1 VAFGET
7 FEALVAGVQGAL
19 WALGGVPDVLRSDNL
34 SAATHELK
42 ASNGRDLTP
51 RFRAVL
57 EHYGMRSTRITPGRA
72 HENGVAEQAHRRL
85 KSLVAQALLVRG
97 HAAFD
102 DLAAYDAFVQEVVA
116 YWRNRPAAAR
126 LAAER
131 PALGALPSA
140 AIPSYTTYYPVVRR
154 WSTIRVAHR
163 TYSVP
168 AQLMGHTVEARV
180 HPNVVE
186 VRYRDQVVQTM
197 PRLRHDEEHRIDYRH
212 VIGWLVRKP
221 GAFAR
226 YRYREDLYPS
236 VIFRRA
242 FDALVRTHGERA
254 DVEYL
259 RILQLAATVGE
270 ARVRDALAAVLDQV
284 GGFAYVT
291 VQARVAP
298 PVLVVPVIH
307 IPVPDLTVYD
317 ALRAG
322 AAA

>member
-1 VAFGET
+1 V
-7 FEALVAGVQGAL
+7 
-19 WALGGVPDVLRSDNL
+19 WALGGVPAVLRSDNL

-42 ASNGRDLTP
+42 TSSGRDLTP

-57 EHYGMRSTRITPGRA
+57 EHYGIRSSRITPSRA

-85 KSLVAQALLVRG
+85 KALIAQALLVRG
-97 HAAFD
+97 QADFA
-102 DLAAYDAFVQEVVA
+102 DLAAYEAFVHEVVA

-126 LAAER
+126 LAEER
-131 PALGALPSA
+131 SALRALPSV
-140 AIPSYTTYYPVVRR
+140 AIPSYTAYYPVVRR

-168 AQLMGHTVEARV
+168 AQLIGHTVEAHV
-180 HPNVVE
+180 FPNVVE
-186 VRYRDQVVQTM
+186 VRYRDQLVQTM
-197 PRLRHDEEHRIDYRH
+197 ARLRGEDEHRIDYRH

-236 VIFRRA
+236 VTFRRA
-242 FDALVRTHGERA
+242 YDALVRTHGERA

-259 RILQLAATVGE
+259 RILQLAATAGE
-270 ARVRDALAAVLDQV
+270 ARVGTVLVTLLDQP
-284 GGFAYVT
+284 GAFDYVT
-291 VQARVAP
+291 VQTQVAP
-298 PVLVVPVIH
+298 PVRTVPVIH
-307 IPVPDLTVYD
+307 IPAPDLTIYD

>member
-1 VAFGET
+1 
-7 FEALVAGVQGAL
+7 
-19 WALGGVPDVLRSDNL
+19 
-34 SAATHELK
+34 
-42 ASNGRDLTP
+42 
-51 RFRAVL
+51 
-57 EHYGMRSTRITPGRA
+57 M
-72 HENGVAEQAHRRL
+72 
-85 KSLVAQALLVRG
+85 
-97 HAAFD
+97 
-102 DLAAYDAFVQEVVA
+102 
-116 YWRNRPAAAR
+116 AR
-126 LAAER
+126 LAEER
-131 PALGALPSA
+131 PALRALPSA
-140 AIPSYTTYYPVVRR
+140 AIPSYTIYYPVVRR

-197 PRLRHDEEHRIDYRH
+197 PRLRKEEEHRIDYRH

-236 VIFRRA
+236 VAFRRA
-242 FDALVRTHGERA
+242 YDALVRTHGERA

-259 RILQLAATVGE
+259 RILHLAATAGE
-270 ARVRDALAAVLDQV
+270 TRVVEVLAALLDQV
-284 GGFAYVT
+284 GGFDYVT
-291 VQARVAP
+291 VQAQVAP
-298 PVLVVPVIH
+298 PALTVPVIH
-307 IPVPDLTVYD
+307 IPAPDLAVYD

>member
-1 VAFGET
+1 
-7 FEALVAGVQGAL
+7 
-19 WALGGVPDVLRSDNL
+19 
-34 SAATHELK
+34 
-42 ASNGRDLTP
+42 
-51 RFRAVL
+51 
-57 EHYGMRSTRITPGRA
+57 
-72 HENGVAEQAHRRL
+72 VAEQANRRL

-97 HAAFD
+97 HAGFD
-102 DLAAYDAFVQEVVA
+102 DRAAYEAFVQEVVA
-116 YWRNRPAAAR
+116 YWRNRPAAPR
-126 LAAER
+126 LAEER
-131 PALGALPSA
+131 ALLRALPSA
-140 AIPSYTTYYPVVRR
+140 AIPSYTSYYPVVRR

-168 AQLMGHTVEARV
+168 APLMGHTVEARV
-180 HPNVVE
+180 HADVVE

-197 PRLRHDEEHRIDYRH
+197 PRLRKEDEHRIDYRH

-236 VIFRRA
+236 LTFRRA
-242 FDALVRTHGERA
+242 YDALVRTHGERA

-270 ARVRDALAAVLDQV
+270 ARVRDALEAVLDQV
-284 GGFAYVT
+284 GGFDYVSI
-291 VQARVAP
+291 QARVAP
-298 PVLVVPVIH
+298 PVLTVPVIH
-307 IPVPDLTVYD
+307 IPLPDLTVYD

>member
-1 VAFGET
+1 
-7 FEALVAGVQGAL
+7 
-19 WALGGVPDVLRSDNL
+19 LRSDNL

-42 ASNGRDLTP
+42 ASGGRALTT

-57 EHYGMRSTRITPGRA
+57 DHYGMRSSRITPGRA

-85 KSLVAQALLVRG
+85 KALVAQALVVRG
-97 HAAFD
+97 HAAFAD
-102 DLAAYDAFVQEVVA
+102 VAAYEAFVQDVVA
-116 YWRNRPAAAR
+116 YWRNRPAAVRIAT
-126 LAAER
+126 ER
-131 PALGALPSA
+131 AVLRALPSA
-140 AIPSYTTYYPVVRR
+140 AIPSYTIYYPVVRR

-168 AQLMGHTVEARV
+168 AQLMGHTLEARV
-180 HPNVVE
+180 HADVVE

-197 PRLRHDEEHRIDYRH
+197 PRLRKEDEHRIDYRH

-236 VIFRRA
+236 VLFRRA
-242 FDALVRTHGERA
+242 YDALVRTHGERA

-259 RILQLAATVGE
+259 RVLQLAATAGE
-270 ARVRDALAAVLDQV
+270 ARVAAVLGAILDQV
-284 GGFAYVT
+284 GGFDYVT
-291 VQARVAP
+291 VQAQVAP
-298 PVLVVPVIH
+298 PVLTVPVIQ
-307 IPVPDLTVYD
+307 IAAPDLSVYD